1 VDVIQAQL
9 RITACADS
17 LATLG
22 ALVADVAS
30 GMTGPKPYVV
40 IVSHHDISLIDRPP
54 AEPVQSPTSLD
65 QDVDVFGMSI
75 MMKVHH

>member
-1 VDVIQAQL
+1 MDVIQAQL

-22 ALVADVAS
+22 ALVADVVS
-30 GMTGPKPYVV
+30 GMTGPKPYVE
-40 IVSHHDISLIDRPP
+40 IARHHDISLINRPP

-65 QDVDVFGMSI
+65 QSVDVFGMSTSRD
-75 MMKVHH
+75 VN